1 MKINIEFMEVDLP
14 QKIYEIDKDL
24 INKIT
29 KQNKEILEKNTDL
42 SSENNDKTYR
52 RKIKKKTIE

>member
-1 MKINIEFMEVDLP
+1 MP

-42 SSENNDKTYR
+42 FSEKNDKTYR